1 MHTRMSTEISAQRLL
16 IKPINYGNLTKRRE
30 SITMAN
36 GTSLLEQNEELKKKW
51 GGDTL
56 HYDAQGALAKG
67 EISQK
72 DYADYLNDLK
82 YIQSVDALN
91 NNYTNIVNQ
100 AKQTENQKLQYTDTR
115 RQLMEKYLPET
126 LMAQGVANTG
136 YTADTLLKAENNYNQ
151 YVMGAMND
159 RANTEQNAMQ
169 SYQTALR
176 DYQMNKA
183 ETEYQNFIDEQGRK
197 TEDRYTGFAEN
208 ALKLINEGADIDYI
222 KAQAAVLGITED
234 LSALEEYNNKLLA
247 QKRDD
252 VYNTYSTLI
261 QQGSKDITRQDII
274 SDVKNGY
281 LRPSEANRLMNGMPM
296 SAWDVEGEITKSKDE
311 LNSMVTIKYNG
322 TKYNMEIEE
331 ENTDPSFRLFANSY
345 LKDGDIF
352 IEGNTVYIYKYDKI
366 YKLTSYGSLAYKNDL
381 ADFIEKVRGYEYS
394 KDKPDAPWSG
404 EENYLS

>member
-1 MHTRMSTEISAQRLL
+1 
-16 IKPINYGNLTKRRE
+16 
-30 SITMAN
+30 MAN

-91 NNYTNIVNQ
+91 NSYTDIVNQ

-183 ETEYQNFIDEQGRK
+183 ETEYQNFLDEQGRK

-234 LSALEEYNNKLLA
+234 LTALENYSELLKEKEKKETMKA
-247 QKRDD
+247 RDELYQAYWD
-252 VYNTYSTLI
+252 VLEQADHSITVNDIDADVKAGNLPRFYGDQLKAGMPTSAVKVNGEI
-261 QQGSKDITRQDII
+261 AKFEDEVGSKI
-274 SDVKNGY
+274 K
-281 LRPSEANRLMNGMPM
+281 
-296 SAWDVEGEITKSKDE
+296 
-311 LNSMVTIKYNG
+311 IKYNG
-322 TKYNMEIEE
+322 STYVLGLAKDVTG
-331 ENTDPSFRLFANSY
+331 NTGFRLYANSY

-352 IEGNTVYIYKYDKI
+352 KDGAQVYIYKNGKI
-366 YKLTSYGSLAYKNDL
+366 YELGTYG
-381 ADFIEKVRGYEYS
+381 GYEHLDNFI
-394 KDKPDAPWSG
+394 KAVG
-404 EENYLS
+404 